1 MSKMWLLSGKAGYPS
16 RIESINKVLA
26 PSCRGGPVVPKTKT
40 IIFMEQKR
48 DILDGSIV

>member
-16 RIESINKVLA
+16 RIESINEVLA
-26 PSCRGGPVVPKTKT
+26 PSYMGGPAVPETKT

-48 DILDGSIV
+48 NILDGSIV